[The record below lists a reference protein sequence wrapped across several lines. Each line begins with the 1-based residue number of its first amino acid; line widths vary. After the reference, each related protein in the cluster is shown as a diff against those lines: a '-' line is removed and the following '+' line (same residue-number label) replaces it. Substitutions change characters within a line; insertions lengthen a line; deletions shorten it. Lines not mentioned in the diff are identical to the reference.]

1 MFLFTFSWWKIQA
14 PLKVFNKIKILRKVK
29 SRPEDTKKIKVIG
42 KDAASKLFNEEIGKL
57 DDEYNEL

>member
-14 PLKVFNKIKILRKVK
+14 PLKVINKIKILRKVK

-42 KDAASKLFNEEIGKL
+42 KDAASKLSNEEIGKL